1 MYTLYIHEN
10 QRLFFEIKE
19 KKYFNILII
28 ELYVIAKSFD
38 ITWCVFADAGL
49 GVPC

>member
-1 MYTLYIHEN
+1 MY
-10 QRLFFEIKE
+10 IKTKIQDYFGDNR
-19 KKYFNILII
+19 KKTHFNILII

>member
-1 MYTLYIHEN
+1 M
-10 QRLFFEIKE
+10 
-19 KKYFNILII
+19 LII
-28 ELYVIAKSFD
+28 ELYIIEKRFD